1 MDQKVNSIRGI
12 TMRPVKTAPAR
23 SGRRLCASFTLG
35 LALLWNPV
43 PAVAQDDGNT
53 DDPAATLDEIVATG
67 SYIRRSNLEISTPVT
82 QIDAEDLFNAGTPNL
97 GNLLNDLPAFTST
110 FSTGNSSRFIG
121 TAGLNAL
128 DLRGLGTSRTLVLV
142 DGKRHVSGSAGSALV
157 DVNSIPIDLIER
169 VEVITGGASATYGA
183 DAVTGVVNFIMKDD
197 FEGIR
202 LRSQHGFAEDS
213 PFERT
218 SLSFIGGA
226 NFADNRGN
234 FAFAAEYDRQNDMFA
249 SDRDN
254 FLSQAWREVNNPAD
268 TDAELPPGQNDGIP
282 DQIWVPNA
290 GFNTYGPGFGA
301 TAVVFDEDGDPNTVD
316 DRRTDRFV
324 FDPNGQLRPQD
335 FGTDFGFGECQNCDF
350 FDTRDVSQ
358 LQPELERWSVST
370 FAHFD
375 LTDNA
380 RLYGDVKFVN
390 VDTVSNGTSGSFD
403 PPAAPILIF
412 EDNAYIDQASGLRE
426 IFDNPLYDLP
436 VVADDDPRVAQRGL
450 KYVPV
455 RRINNEFVRGE
466 NNERQTF
473 RIVAGIDGGI
483 GNWSYDVSANYGRTT
498 TTLLSI
504 NNRIN
509 DRFYAATDAVDDGTG
524 GIACRVAV
532 DPDAFLYTGDAPSG
546 IVDPSACVPT
556 SVFGRGALSAESAEY
571 WNTATTSRA
580 VIQQN
585 VYTAIVTHSELF
597 ALPGGDA
604 GAAFGLER
612 REERST
618 DRPDP
623 LSATG
628 ATFLNALQVEQGQF
642 DVNEA
647 FAEFYLPVLGDLPAI
662 EQLDVELAAR
672 YADYSTSGSNTTW
685 KTGLVWSPFEDLRI
699 RTTLSEAI
707 RAPNIGAL
715 FGPQNQNFFSRRDP
729 CSIENINSARTTPEI
744 RQANCNALG
753 IPTGWETPVF
763 FTVEGLSGGNPDLQP
778 ETSDSFTIGFVYQP
792 SWLEGFDI
800 TVDYWDIEI
809 TDAIGTPGAFNITDR
824 CVDDPNGID
833 NQFCALIT
841 RDPNTFELTFIRNVT
856 ANLQKLVA
864 SGYDIEMTYAR
875 EIAGNPFRARLV
887 ASLREEDLFFPFQS
901 DPDQQ
906 ERNHGLAERPE
917 LAFNLS
923 LSYRVVNWRM
933 NWETRFIESGSRF
946 AFETLANNPD
956 ISSEL
961 ETGDTYYHDINT
973 SYFLNDTWE
982 LFAGI
987 DNLFDEDAPIGYS
1000 GRGEISGNYDNIG
1013 RFGYVGFRADFR

>member
-1 MDQKVNSIRGI
+1 
-12 TMRPVKTAPAR
+12 MRPVKTDPAPG
-23 SGRRLCASFTLG
+23 GRRLCAAFALG
-35 LALLWNPV
+35 LALLWTPV
-43 PAVAQDDGNT
+43 PADAQDEGDT
-53 DDPAATLDEIVATG
+53 SDPAATLDEIVVTG

-82 QIDAEDLFNAGTPNL
+82 QVDAEDLFNAGTPNL

-183 DAVTGVVNFIMKDD
+183 DAVTGVVNFITKDD

-226 NFADNRGN
+226 NFAGNRGN

-249 SDRDN
+249 IDRDN
-254 FLSQAWREVNNPAD
+254 HLSQAFREVDNPAD
-268 TDAELPPGQNDGIP
+268 GDTAGVNDGIP

-290 GFNTYGPGFGA
+290 GFNVYGPGFGA
-301 TAVVFDEDGDPNTVD
+301 FSAGGQSY
-316 DRRTDRFV
+316 V
-324 FDPNGQLRPQD
+324 FDPGGQIRLQEAGIDYGR
-335 FGTDFGFGECQNCDF
+335 GECSDCDF
-350 FDTRDVSQ
+350 FDTRGVSQ

-375 LTDNA
+375 LTDNV
-380 RLYGDVKFVN
+380 RLYGDMKFVN
-390 VDTVSNGTSGSFD
+390 VDTVSNTTSGSFD
-403 PPAAPILIF
+403 TPTSPILIF
-412 EDNAYIDQASGLRE
+412 EDNAYIDQAPGLRA
-426 IFDNPLYDLP
+426 IFDNNDLP
-436 VVADDDPRVAQRGL
+436 VIAADDPRIAQRGL
-450 KYVPV
+450 EYLSVW
-455 RRINNEFVRGE
+455 RINNEFVRGE

-473 RIVAGIDGGI
+473 RIVAGLTGDLGP
-483 GNWSYDVSANYGRTT
+483 WTYDVSANYGRTT

-509 DRFYAATDAVDDGTG
+509 DRFFAATDAVDDGNG

-532 DPDAFLYTGDAPSG
+532 DPDAFLYTGDAPTG
-546 IVDPSACVPT
+546 IVDPGACVPT

-571 WNTATTSRA
+571 WNAATTSRA

-597 ALPGGDA
+597 QLPGGDA
-604 GAAFGLER
+604 GVAFGLER

-628 ATFLNALQVEQGQF
+628 ATFLNALQVEEGQF

-647 FAEFYLPVLGDLPAI
+647 FAEFYLPVLSDLPAI
-662 EQLDVELAAR
+662 EQLDVEVAAR

-685 KTGLVWSPFEDLRI
+685 KAGLIWSPIQSLRI
-699 RTTLSEAI
+699 RGTVSEAI
-707 RAPNIGAL
+707 RAPDIGAL

-864 SGYDIEMTYAR
+864 SGYDVEMTYTR
-875 EIAGNPFRARLV
+875 ELAGNPFRARLV

-923 LSYRVVNWRM
+923 LSYRVANWRM

-982 LFAGI
+982 FFAGI

-1013 RFGYVGFRADFR
+1013 RFGYIGVRADFM

>member
-1 MDQKVNSIRGI
+1 
-12 TMRPVKTAPAR
+12 MRPVIVDPAQG
-23 SGRRLCASFTLG
+23 GRRLGAVFALG
-35 LALLWNPV
+35 LALLWNPL
-43 PAVAQDDGNT
+43 PAQAQGE
-53 DDPAATLDEIVATG
+53 DPTNLEEIIVTG
-67 SYIRRSNLEISTPVT
+67 SLIRRSNLEISTPVT
-82 QIDAEDLFNAGTPNL
+82 QVDASDLFNAGTPNL

-142 DGKRHVSGSAGSALV
+142 DGKRHVSGSAGSARV
-157 DVNSIPIDLIER
+157 DVNSIPIDLIDR

-202 LRSQHGFAEDS
+202 LRSQYGFADDS

-218 SLSFIGGA
+218 SLSFVAGA

-234 FAFAAEYDRQNDMFA
+234 VAFAAEYDRQNDMFA

-254 FLSQAWREVNNPAD
+254 HLSQAFRLVNNPAD
-268 TDAELPPGQNDGIP
+268 GDSGGTNDGVP

-301 TAVVFDEDGDPNTVD
+301 TGLTFDADGNPDTD
-316 DRRTDRFV
+316 MDQRFDRFV
-324 FDPNGQLRPQD
+324 FDPNGQIRAQD
-335 FGTDFGFGECQNCDF
+335 FGTFYGNSECSDCDF
-350 FDTRDVSQ
+350 FDTRDVQQ
-358 LQPELERWSVST
+358 LQPKLERWAVST
-370 FAHFD
+370 FAHFN
-375 LTDNA
+375 LNDNA
-380 RLYGDVKFVN
+380 RLYGDMKFVN
-390 VDTVSNGTSGSFD
+390 VDTVSNSTSGSFD
-403 PPAAPILIF
+403 TPNGPILIF
-412 EDNAYIDQASGLRE
+412 QDNAYIDQAPGLRE
-426 IFDNPLYDLP
+426 IFENPNYLLP
-436 VVADDDPRVAQRGL
+436 TVAADDPRIAQRGL
-450 KYVPV
+450 AYVPV
-455 RRINNEFVRGE
+455 WRINNEFLRGE

-473 RIVAGIDGGI
+473 RIVAGVDGEI
-483 GNWSYDVSANYGRTT
+483 GNWTYDVSANYGRTT

-509 DRFYAATDAVDDGTG
+509 DRFYAATDAVSDGEG
-524 GIACRVAV
+524 GIACRVSV
-532 DPDAFLYTGDAPSG
+532 DSDAFLYTGDAPVG
-546 IVDPSACVPT
+546 IVNAGACVPT
-556 SVFGRGALSAESAEY
+556 SVLGRGALSAESAEY
-571 WNTATTSRA
+571 WNSATTSRA
-580 VIQQN
+580 VIEQN
-585 VYTAIVTHSELF
+585 VYTAIVSHNDLF
-597 ALPGGDA
+597 DLPGGDV
-604 GAAFGLER
+604 GFAFGLER

-647 FAEFYLPVLGDLPAI
+647 FAEFYLPILGDLPFI
-662 EQLDVELAAR
+662 EQLDIELAAR
-672 YADYSTSGSNTTW
+672 HADYSTSGSNTTW
-685 KTGLVWSPFEDLRI
+685 KTGLIWSPFEDLRI
-699 RTTLSEAI
+699 RSTLSEAI
-707 RAPNIGAL
+707 RAPDIGAL
-715 FGPQNQNFFSRRDP
+715 FGPQNQNFFGRRDP
-729 CSIENINSARTTPEI
+729 CDADNIQNARTTPEI

-753 IPTGWETPVF
+753 IPTGWETPVDF
-763 FTVEGLSGGNPDLQP
+763 SVEGLSGGNPELEP

-792 SWLEGFDI
+792 SWFEGFDI

-833 NQFCALIT
+833 NEFCALVT
-841 RDPNTFELTFIRNVT
+841 RAPGTFELTFIRNTT

-875 EIAGNPFRARLV
+875 DIAGNPFRTRLV
-887 ASLREEDLFFPFQS
+887 ASVREEDLFFPFQS

-923 LSYRVVNWRM
+923 FSYSIAQWRM
-933 NWETRFIESGSRF
+933 NWETRFLESGKRF

-956 ISSEL
+956 ISEFT

-973 SYFLNDTWE
+973 SYFFNDTWE
-982 LFAGI
+982 FFAGI
-987 DNLFDEDAPIGYS
+987 DNLFDEDAPIGF
-1000 GRGEISGNYDNIG
+1000 GGTTEISGNWDNIG
-1013 RFGYVGFRADFR
+1013 RFGYIGFRADFM